1 MYLIAPGL
9 LFDLKNDKILLV
21 NQYQLTVIIKNDLPD
36 EARGKLLDTLTSRF
50 DKLTKADLWGK
61 RNLVYPINHQTEG
74 FYAHYE
80 FESDPAKIITLDKTI
95 KQHED
100 IIRYLLIRV

>member
-1 MYLIAPGL
+1 M
-9 LFDLKNDKILLV
+9 LFALKTAKIPFV
-21 NQYQLTVIIKNDLPD
+21 NQYQLTVIINNQLSE
-36 EARGKLLDTLTSRF
+36 EARGKILETLTARF
-50 DKLTKADLWGK
+50 DKLTKSDIWGK
-61 RNLVYPINHQTEG
+61 RNLVYPIGHQSEG